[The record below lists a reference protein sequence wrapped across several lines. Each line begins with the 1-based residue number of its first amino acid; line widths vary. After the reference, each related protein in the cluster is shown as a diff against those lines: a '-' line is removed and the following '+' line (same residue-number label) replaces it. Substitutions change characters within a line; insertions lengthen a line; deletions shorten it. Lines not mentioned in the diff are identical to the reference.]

1 MLLCPYCAVQL
12 QQPALFCPQC
22 GGAIA
27 QPDTPEV
34 ATETAIAASTE
45 RIVEA
50 APPAPVQEVR
60 TSAPESEPD
69 SPKLPLPENI
79 AAVLSYLTIIPAVA
93 FLYIDPFRRN
103 RFVRFH
109 AVQHLLLF
117 GAAVAFGA
125 GATLLWMILELL
137 PFMRVLVFPFV
148 GLISLGWLFVWLLLV
163 VKAYHHEMFK
173 LPWIGDYADQWSRG

>member
-12 QQPALFCPQC
+12 PQQALFCPQC
-22 GGAIA
+22 GGTIA
-27 QPDTPEV
+27 QPDAPAAV
-34 ATETAIAASTE
+34 TETVVAAPAQ

-50 APPAPVQEVR
+50 PLPVEKVR
-60 TSAPESEPD
+60 ASAAETDPGSPE
-69 SPKLPLPENI
+69 LPLPENI
-79 AAVLSYLTIIPAVA
+79 AAMLSYATIIPAVT
-93 FLYIDPFRRN
+93 FLYVEPFRRN

-117 GAAVAFGA
+117 GAAVAFAA
-125 GATLLWMILELL
+125 GATVLWMVLELL

-163 VKAYHHEMFK
+163 VKAYHHERFK
-173 LPWIGDYADQWSRG
+173 LPWIGDFAEQWSRV